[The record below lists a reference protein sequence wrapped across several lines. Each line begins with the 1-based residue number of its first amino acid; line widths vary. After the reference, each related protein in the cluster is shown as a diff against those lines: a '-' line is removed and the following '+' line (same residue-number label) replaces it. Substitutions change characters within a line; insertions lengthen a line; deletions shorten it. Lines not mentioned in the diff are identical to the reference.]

1 KGCYYFRF
9 SVVDRPK
16 VLARI
21 SGILGDMGISIASVV
36 QKGRGRESSVSVVML
51 THEAHEAKV
60 REALKQIGSLDVIS
74 GETMV
79 IRIEDLKTLEGLRD
93 FI

>member
-1 KGCYYFRF
+1 
-9 SVVDRPK
+9 
-16 VLARI
+16 
-21 SGILGDMGISIASVV
+21 MGISIASVV
-36 QKGRGRESSVSVVML
+36 QKGRGRESSVSVVIL
-51 THEAHEAKV
+51 THEAREAKV

-79 IRIEDLKTLEGLRD
+79 IRIEDLKTLEGLRN

>member
-1 KGCYYFRF
+1 
-9 SVVDRPK
+9 
-16 VLARI
+16 
-21 SGILGDMGISIASVV
+21 
-36 QKGRGRESSVSVVML
+36 ML

-79 IRIEDLKTLEGLRD
+79 IRIEDLKTLEELRSWEI
-93 FI
+93 FNS